1 MKYRAWIMP
10 IAIVLAGVF
19 ISVAIIYSVNKEP
32 TPKQVKSA
40 GTDAKQNGQQTK
52 SADAIRPVSK
62 EKDHILG
69 NPEAPMIIVEYS
81 DTECPFCKQFHSEM
95 HTIVADYAGQ
105 VAWVYRHFPLHTIH
119 PKAIPEAEAT
129 ECAAELGGNSAFWA
143 YLDRIF
149 EITPSNN
156 RLDLALLPE
165 VATHIG
171 LDRDAFQKCFDERR
185 HAERV
190 ADDYNNAVE
199 SGGRGTPYSIII
211 TKAGKKIPLSGSL
224 PYSSIKATLD
234 KLFLEM

>member
-1 MKYRAWIMP
+1 MKYSTWTIP
-10 IAIVLAGVF
+10 IAIVVAGAL
-19 ISVAIIYSVNKEP
+19 ISVTIMYSLNREP
-32 TPKQVKSA
+32 ASQQIKSV
-40 GTDAKQNGQQTK
+40 GTDVKQNGQQAK

-62 EKDHILG
+62 ENDHILG
-69 NPEAPMIIVEYS
+69 NPEAPITIVEYS

-129 ECAAELGGNSAFWA
+129 ECAAELGGNDAFWT

-156 RLDLALLPE
+156 QLDLALLPE
-165 VATHIG
+165 IAKHIG
-171 LDRDAFQKCFDERR
+171 LDQDAFQKCFDERR

-190 ADDYNNAVE
+190 ANDYNNAVE
-199 SGGRGTPYSIII
+199 SGGRATPYSIII
-211 TKAGKKIPLSGSL
+211 TKTGKKISLSGSL

-234 KLFLEM
+234 KLFLEL